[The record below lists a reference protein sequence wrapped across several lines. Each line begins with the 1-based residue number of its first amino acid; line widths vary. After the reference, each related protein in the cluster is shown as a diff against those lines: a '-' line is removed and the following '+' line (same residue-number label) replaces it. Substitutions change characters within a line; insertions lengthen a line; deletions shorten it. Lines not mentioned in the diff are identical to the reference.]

1 MLLTSVAIAGT
12 LGAGVKVYQDKKKE
26 QEMPWTAAAE
36 RIQRKGLI
44 RLPDHRKK
52 SWIVT
57 FREGS
62 QSLMRPF
69 KMLSVSDILS
79 DTRQEQ
85 LKEISATG
93 EIEVSDVEK
102 KNNQHFTIA
111 LSSLALTSAGAL
123 FYAPLSWLSLPGLV
137 YLTTRIVD
145 RSYRYIFEEGRAGL
159 AIIDIIAL
167 GGTLATGHLFA
178 AALQNSVYFF
188 RSRLLLKTEDH
199 TNQNLLN
206 VFGEQPRFVWIL
218 LDGVEVEVPFDS
230 LKQDDVV
237 VVSAGQMIPV
247 DGPIVSGLATIDQRM
262 FTGESQPVEKT
273 EGEDVFASTVILSG
287 KISVRVEKAGSETLA
302 AQIGNI
308 LHHTADF
315 KRSIQSRGEA
325 VVNKWSFP
333 TLGFSALGLLTLG
346 PTAAVAICNVGF
358 GYPMRVAAPLSV
370 LNYFQITSRSGILV
384 KDGRALELLS
394 KVDTVVFDKTGTL
407 TEEVPHVGQLYT
419 CGAISEDELLTYAA
433 ASEQKQSHP
442 IALAI
447 LQEAKKRGLSLPT
460 VDDAQ
465 IEMGYGLKVRIAG
478 RSIKIG
484 STRFMEMEG
493 ITIPTRIREI
503 QDSCHEQGY
512 SLVYVG
518 VDGEL
523 AGVIELHPTI
533 RPEAKR
539 IIAELRARNL
549 SLYIISGDHEMP
561 TRKLAT
567 ELGIDHY
574 FAETLPENKADLIAG
589 LQAKGKSVC
598 FVGDG
603 INDSIALKK
612 ANVSISLSGAST
624 IATDTAGIIL
634 MDGSLKQLNY
644 LFELAHDLDRN
655 LNRSF
660 LLSLVPGLVCVGGVF
675 FLNWGIITSIML
687 YNIAVAS
694 SLTNAMLPLLR
705 HSKMITGEPA
715 RKALADG

>member
-1 MLLTSVAIAGT
+1 MLLTSVVVAGT
-12 LGAGVKVYQDKKKE
+12 LGAGVKVYQDLRREREK
-26 QEMPWTAAAE
+26 PWTVAAE
-36 RIQRKGLI
+36 RMQLSPLFDRLSLSKGQI
-44 RLPDHRKK
+44 
-52 SWIVT
+52 
-57 FREGS
+57 REGA
-62 QSLMRPF
+62 QKAMEPF
-69 KMLSVSDILS
+69 QKLSVSDILS

-102 KNNQHFTIA
+102 KNNQHFGIA
-111 LSSLALTSAGAL
+111 LSSLALTSAGGL
-123 FYAPLSWLSLPGLV
+123 FYAPLSWLALPGLV

-145 RSYRYIFEEGRAGL
+145 RSYRYIFEEDRAGL

-178 AALQNSVYFF
+178 AALQNSVYFL
-188 RSRLLLKTEDH
+188 RSKLLLKTEDH
-199 TNQNLLN
+199 TNQNLFN
-206 VFGEQPRFVWIL
+206 VFGQQPRFVWIL
-218 LDGVEVEVPFDS
+218 VDGVEVEVPFDD

-247 DGPIVSGLATIDQRM
+247 DGRIISGLATIDQRM
-262 FTGESQPVEKT
+262 FTGESQPIEKG
-273 EGEDVFASTVILSG
+273 EGEEVFASTVMLSG
-287 KISVRVEKAGSETLA
+287 KVCVQVEKAGGETLA

-325 VVNKWSFP
+325 VVNTWSWP

-346 PTAAVAICNVGF
+346 PTSAVAICNVGF

-370 LNYFQITSRSGILV
+370 LNYFQITSKRGILV

-407 TEEVPHVGQLYT
+407 TEEVPHVGQIYRCLDM
-419 CGAISEDELLTYAA
+419 SEDDLLTYAA
-433 ASEQKQSHP
+433 ATEQKQSHP

-447 LQEAKKRGLSLPT
+447 LQEAKERGLSLPS
-460 VDDAQ
+460 VDEAHV
-465 IEMGYGLKVRIAG
+465 EMGYGLKVRIEG
-478 RSIKIG
+478 LVIKIG
-484 STRFMEMEG
+484 STRFMEIEG
-493 ITIPTRIREI
+493 IPVGGKMREI
-503 QDSCHEQGY
+503 QKSCHQQGY
-512 SLVYVG
+512 SLVYVAI
-518 VDGEL
+518 DGQL
-523 AGVIELHPTI
+523 AGAIELHPTI
-533 RPEAKR
+533 RPEAKE
-539 IIAELRARNL
+539 IIAQLRQRNL
-549 SLYIISGDHEMP
+549 SLYIISGDHDTP
-561 TRKLAT
+561 TQKLAA

-589 LQAKGKSVC
+589 LQEEGKSVC

-634 MDGSLKQLNY
+634 MDGTLKQLNH
-644 LFELAHDLDRN
+644 LFELADELDRN
-655 LNRSF
+655 LNNSF
-660 LLSLVPGLVCVGGVF
+660 LLSLLPGLVCVGGVF
-675 FLNWGIITSIML
+675 FLNWGIVTSIML

-694 SLTNAMLPLLR
+694 SLSNAMLPLLR
-705 HSKMITGEPA
+705 QAKLIASPPKDVSTN
-715 RKALADG
+715 